1 MPYTSVFNNRSFFTY
16 IYKNVLKSR
25 IYISYYISTY
35 NILFIYTYIY
45 IYIYIKKL
53 LSTRK
58 LNFMY
63 RNKREK

>member
-45 IYIYIKKL
+45 IYKKKL

>member
-45 IYIYIKKL
+45 IYIKKKL